1 MISKFVGK
9 RAASFLEKVCV
20 LGIFIFYWNI
30 ILSEK
35 MQLFFSFIFTYRN
48 ITQINILKRE

>member
-9 RAASFLEKVCV
+9 RASFLEKVCV
-20 LGIFIFYWNI
+20 QGIFISYWNI

-35 MQLFFSFIFTYRN
+35 MQLYFSFIVTYRN